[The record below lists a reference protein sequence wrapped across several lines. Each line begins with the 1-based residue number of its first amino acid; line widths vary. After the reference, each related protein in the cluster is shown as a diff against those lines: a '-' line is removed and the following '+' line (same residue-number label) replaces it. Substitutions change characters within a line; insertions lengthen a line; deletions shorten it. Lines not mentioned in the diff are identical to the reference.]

1 MNMKRSITEDKIK
14 EKVQFIDEERM
25 YHVCPSWNG
34 GDLLSLYEQMGEEA
48 YDAFAVKHG
57 IGNGLGIGNAHF
69 VHCHYTVE
77 EAREYQKNWGGVI
90 LEIDAKHLAVKH
102 DCLEYPHPKVRG
114 RIPRQYVRLYDR

>member
-57 IGNGLGIGNAHF
+57 IGNGLVSAMHILCIAIIHWQRPRSTRGTG
-69 VHCHYTVE
+69 E
-77 EAREYQKNWGGVI
+77 EKYW
-90 LEIDAKHLAVKH
+90 
-102 DCLEYPHPKVRG
+102 
-114 RIPRQYVRLYDR
+114 